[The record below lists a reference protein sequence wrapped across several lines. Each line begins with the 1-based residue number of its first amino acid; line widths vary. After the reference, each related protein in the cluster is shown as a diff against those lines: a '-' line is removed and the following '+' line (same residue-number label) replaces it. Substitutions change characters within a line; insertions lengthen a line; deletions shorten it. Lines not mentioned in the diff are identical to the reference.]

1 MKVKRKRKKSPR
13 KRESERNRAR
23 ARWYKPEEEGSN
35 ERRPEEDRKGK
46 LPERGTAWRA
56 GAHGPQKGKASD
68 TVPRKVPTRFSTIK
82 PPRVAVARARDFCT
96 PYKDALFFT
105 DIGGMPREERERER
119 ERMRRGREE
128 KRERKRATSRETEE
142 RISLSRVNFSPV
154 IKSLCEIPK

>member
-1 MKVKRKRKKSPR
+1 MRETELEHDGTSRRKKV
-13 KRESERNRAR
+13 
-23 ARWYKPEEEGSN
+23 SN

-105 DIGGMPREERERER
+105 DIGGMPREERERE
-119 ERMRRGREE
+119 
-128 KRERKRATSRETEE
+128 
-142 RISLSRVNFSPV
+142 
-154 IKSLCEIPK
+154 